1 MKYIKKFNESNTGEQ
16 TSNEILERSY
26 NNWISD
32 FEKGLDNKK
41 LFALADTIAMTSRS
55 SNPQAWLDK
64 FREFPMVVNSIKRE
78 HIKIYLEKRKKLINE
93 FDYLLYKYREY
104 QEYFIG
110 RTPQEAEM
118 KYYSDMFDQSG
129 YDSEGLFSL
138 NHTFSLKD
146 KMDKNRQERNKI
158 SLEIKELKSKIRNL
172 KNSK

>member
-55 SNPQAWLDK
+55 SNPQAWLD
-64 FREFPMVVNSIKRE
+64 
-78 HIKIYLEKRKKLINE
+78 
-93 FDYLLYKYREY
+93 
-104 QEYFIG
+104 
-110 RTPQEAEM
+110 
-118 KYYSDMFDQSG
+118 
-129 YDSEGLFSL
+129 
-138 NHTFSLKD
+138 
-146 KMDKNRQERNKI
+146 NRQERNKI